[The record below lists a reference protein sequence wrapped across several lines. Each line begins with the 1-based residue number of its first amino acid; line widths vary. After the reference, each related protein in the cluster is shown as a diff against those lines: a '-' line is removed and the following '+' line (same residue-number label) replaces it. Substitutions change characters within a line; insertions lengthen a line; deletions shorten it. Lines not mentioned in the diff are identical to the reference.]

1 MGKHLGSTESVFCL
15 GRGPEWTCRYLS
27 FHLYF
32 CHLAV
37 ELQTSPISSRD
48 LSFHFYKVCLETA
61 AASLPLSS
69 GKHCPEAG
77 LEAGLKAGRR

>member
-15 GRGPEWTCRYLS
+15 GQGPEWTCRYLS

-48 LSFHFYKVCLETA
+48 LSFHFYKVYLGTA
-61 AASLPLSS
+61 AASLPPVQWEALST
-69 GKHCPEAG
+69 GRTQ
-77 LEAGLKAGRR
+77 AGRG